1 MNAIQY
7 GIPFSASC
15 SRIGRKLFQL
25 AVLRVIFRGNPFHI
39 LSLSD
44 IRFHR
49 NCLRKIF
56 RMNRDRLPTHTCDSI
71 RIKTWRHVIPFTK
84 DPTVPRRKQR
94 SLPVLIT
101 FGLFLKKT

>member
-7 GIPFSASC
+7 GIPFSATC
-15 SRIGRKLFQL
+15 CRIGGKLFQL

-56 RMNRDRLPTHTCDSI
+56 RMNRQQTPAPYLRQYPDKNLPP
-71 RIKTWRHVIPFTK
+71 RHPVHKRPDGSVAK
-84 DPTVPRRKQR
+84 ER